1 MIILEPNTEEYDM
14 AQRSVLI
21 TGSSTGIG
29 EACTA
34 RMAAA
39 GWRVYAGVRKP
50 ADGERLV
57 ATHSGDIEP
66 VIIDVCDQA
75 SIDAAIA
82 HITASGTGLHGLVNN
97 AGITG
102 GGPVELLDVEDWR
115 QIFETNFF
123 GLLAVTKAAFPLID
137 AADGRFVHIGSIAGR
152 VAAPGLGPYAATKH
166 SVAALNWSLRAEL
179 ARVGRMRS
187 SVVEPGEIKTAIWDK
202 TQPQI
207 DDNVEKLERAGLTA
221 RYEWLLDM
229 IHGFVAEA
237 NEKAIDPDKV
247 AEAVEHALTSKRP
260 KARYLIGIDARIQAA
275 LALLPDRAREF
286 ALSKAHGMYIK
297 NGAKLRPDSS

>member
-1 MIILEPNTEEYDM
+1 M

-57 ATHSGDIEP
+57 ASHPGDIEP
-66 VIIDVCDQA
+66 VIIDVCDRA

-97 AGITG
+97 AGISG
-102 GGPVELLDVEDWR
+102 GGPVEVLDVEDWR
-115 QIFETNFF
+115 KVFETNFF

-152 VAAPGLGPYAATKH
+152 VAAPGLG
-166 SVAALNWSLRAEL
+166 
-179 ARVGRMRS
+179 RMPPPSIRS
-187 SVVEPGEIKTAIWDK
+187 
-202 TQPQI
+202 Q
-207 DDNVEKLERAGLTA
+207 R
-221 RYEWLLDM
+221 
-229 IHGFVAEA
+229 
-237 NEKAIDPDKV
+237 
-247 AEAVEHALTSKRP
+247 
-260 KARYLIGIDARIQAA
+260 
-275 LALLPDRAREF
+275 
-286 ALSKAHGMYIK
+286 
-297 NGAKLRPDSS
+297 